1 MRSIIVPAMAALAAA
16 KQCAGGMAFS
26 QEAPQTP
33 PAAGVASTD
42 LSEEDR
48 NAAPLPPGRH
58 AGVVKKVCID
68 CHGGKVITDLRYS
81 KEDAE
86 RFYKNMVSSDVTTEQ
101 ARQIIEYLSTTL
113 GQ

>member
-1 MRSIIVPAMAALAAA
+1 MRSLIVPATAALALTGASLA
-16 KQCAGGMAFS
+16 GMAFS

-33 PAAGVASTD
+33 PTTGAASTE

-86 RFYKNMVSSDVTTEQ
+86 RFYKNMVSSDVSTEQ
-101 ARQIIEYLSTTL
+101 AQQIIEYLSTTL